1 VSFVNEI
8 YSHLLDTAVSLLA
21 LMVIYIIVAWIV
33 LRKIE
38 GKKNKHRVKVRLF
51 YVFFAFFAIMM
62 ARIWVEGFTHLLA
75 VLGLVSA
82 GLVVTNKE
90 TIMNFVGFIVINWRG
105 LFSED
110 DLIEIQGY
118 KGYVKSFGFLYFSL
132 YEVSELCFGQL
143 TGRIIRLPNGLI
155 TTNPL
160 VNFSDTAHLIEQSF
174 SLDVSLF
181 VVNDEVVSSFR
192 EGVNDIISS
201 HYSEH
206 KKYSVDRLLKN
217 NKSLKPFLTLTP
229 KVDFAV
235 SNNDLTKSE
244 LVLRYYCF
252 LEDVDKIKLE
262 VFSLFGRV
270 FKGL

>member
-1 VSFVNEI
+1 MSFVNEI
-8 YSHLLDTAVSLLA
+8 YNHLLDTAVSLLA
-21 LMVIYIIVAWIV
+21 LLVIYFIVAWIV

-38 GKKNKHRVKVRLF
+38 GKKNKHRAKVRLF
-51 YVFFAFFAIMM
+51 YVFFAFFGIMM

-90 TIMNFVGFIVINWRG
+90 TIMNFVGFLVINWRG

-132 YEVSELCFGQL
+132 YEVSETCFGQL

-174 SLDVSLF
+174 SFDVSLF
-181 VVNDEVVSSFR
+181 DVNDQLVSLFTK
-192 EGVNDIISS
+192 GVTDIISS
-201 HYSEH
+201 CYSGK
-206 KKYSVDRLLKN
+206 KKYSVDRLLKH
-217 NKSLKPFLTLTP
+217 NKSLKRFLTLTP
-229 KVDFAV
+229 KVDFSV
-235 SNNDLTKSE
+235 SHKDLTKSE
-244 LVLRYYCF
+244 LLVRYYCF
-252 LEDVDKIKLE
+252 LEDVDKIKSE
-262 VFSLFGRV
+262 VFSLFSSV
-270 FKGL
+270 FKGA